1 MMKQKSMRSLALLGL
16 LLLGCLGLW
25 AHTHRREKQTK
36 DIRPMKE
43 IYLAGGCF
51 WGTEHFF
58 KQVRGVVSTEVGY
71 ANGHTSTAPTYEE
84 VCQHTTGFAETV
96 HIVYA
101 PEQIDLSKLLELYFM
116 TINPTTLNKQGG
128 DIGDQ
133 YRTGIYYTDPK
144 DLPTIQA
151 ALTALQKKYT
161 APIVIEAKPL
171 TNFYSAEGYHQDYLD
186 KNPGGYCHIRPELF
200 RLAKEANPYT
210 KPSDE
215 ELRRRLTP
223 TQYAVTQHAST
234 EHPFDND
241 YWDEKREGIYVDIT
255 TGEPLFIST
264 DKFESGCGWPSF
276 SRPIDTTLLVEK
288 RDTTHGMIRTE
299 VKSKTGDAHLGHVFE
314 DGPQEL
320 GGLRYCINSA
330 ALKFIPRE
338 EMEQAGYAKYLP
350 LLDKA
355 KSKK

>member
-1 MMKQKSMRSLALLGL
+1 M
-16 LLLGCLGLW
+16 
-25 AHTHRREKQTK
+25 
-36 DIRPMKE
+36 
-43 IYLAGGCF
+43 
-51 WGTEHFF
+51 
-58 KQVRGVVSTEVGY
+58 
-71 ANGHTSTAPTYEE
+71 
-84 VCQHTTGFAETV
+84 
-96 HIVYA
+96 
-101 PEQIDLSKLLELYFM
+101 
-116 TINPTTLNKQGG
+116 
-128 DIGDQ
+128 
-133 YRTGIYYTDPK
+133 
-144 DLPTIQA
+144 
-151 ALTALQKKYT
+151 
-161 APIVIEAKPL
+161 
-171 TNFYSAEGYHQDYLD
+171 TNFYNAEDYHQDYLD

-223 TQYAVTQHAST
+223 TQYAVTQHAGT

-299 VKSKTGDAHLGHVFE
+299 VKSKTGDAHLGHVFD

-355 KSKK
+355 KTKK